1 MVGIITTYSYIIHGS
16 TVFLP
21 PLTKPVLLFRLRRF
35 LSTFSANSLRS
46 DKLRKP
52 KLCSPDSRISG
63 WRSLAEEMTV
73 SACKFIQVN
82 TPDIFD
88 DCLLPDYIQKCKQE
102 PGEASVISHALIIA
116 AGIVWMP
123 QAWVMQEQRLI
134 NEQRNPETQPRFL
147 VAFLYYKKA
156 VAISIFGGISVS

>member
-1 MVGIITTYSYIIHGS
+1 MICIILNVSYILWLHHRTAVFIS
-16 TVFLP
+16 IFYIILLTAALSVFLP

-35 LSTFSANSLRS
+35 LSTFFANSLRS

-116 AGIVWMP
+116 AGIV
-123 QAWVMQEQRLI
+123 
-134 NEQRNPETQPRFL
+134 
-147 VAFLYYKKA
+147 
-156 VAISIFGGISVS
+156 